1 MRTLRLAR
9 IAAEAEGLR
18 LRHVAQRTAGR
29 AAAGIVALVFLTG
42 AVAFAHVA
50 VWAWLRLSFEARH
63 VALMFAGGDLIVAAV
78 LAFLAMRSSPGRVE
92 VEALAV
98 RQRALE
104 GAGASIAWSTMTLQV
119 LRLLGG
125 LVVRRRPRS

>member
-18 LRHVAQRTAGR
+18 LRHVAQRTAVR
-29 AAAGIVALVFLTG
+29 CAAAVVALVFLGG
-42 AVAFAHVA
+42 AVAFAHIA
-50 VWAWLRLSFEARH
+50 VWYWLRLSFEARH
-63 VALMFAGGDLIVAAV
+63 VALMFAGADLILAGALGLLAA
-78 LAFLAMRSSPGRVE
+78 RSSPGRTE

-104 GAGASIAWSTMTLQV
+104 GAGASIAWSTMAVQV
-119 LRLLGG
+119 LRIVGRLF
-125 LVVRRRPRS
+125 VRSRR

>member
-42 AVAFAHVA
+42 AVAFAQVPTGAHYPSDIIA
-50 VWAWLRLSFEARH
+50 GSAIGAAASG
-63 VALMFAGGDLIVAAV
+63 ALNLMW
-78 LAFLAMRSSPGRVE
+78 
-92 VEALAV
+92 
-98 RQRALE
+98 RAL
-104 GAGASIAWSTMTLQV
+104 
-119 LRLLGG
+119 
-125 LVVRRRPRS
+125 RRSRARRGKRPVA